1 MIVDDYY
8 ENGEQPII
16 YSRYRDEEGN
26 LIEQTDKSYKSY
38 FWVPKNS
45 RDSQFKRVMGRF
57 PESRVIFEEQAVGLD
72 GTPLVKVEAQSPFE
86 ITRMKEQFDRT
97 YEADIRFTDRWLIDN
112 VQVMPD
118 WKPRKW
124 WYDIEWDTGDDPF
137 TTVIAVI
144 DSDLDMPVVFAWADE
159 RTNCP
164 WTIPYLSSWPIR
176 QVRDIFYEL
185 RIYSSES
192 NLHEAFVA
200 FMRERDP
207 DMMIAHAGTFA
218 DLPHLINRI
227 PYPERMSPVG
237 KVRRFRKGKDRYDPT
252 DQPIIGRWQFD
263 TAAQASSGTGFER
276 VWKDSGGGQ
285 LPSLKLN
292 DIAETLGLGSKLTE
306 EIEGMDVH
314 NGWYEHWS
322 DFVDYCLLDTH
333 LLRGIDEAK
342 NVTDFY
348 IQMVRLCG
356 VTLPSACNVTNFARG
371 LLSRRTDKKAPTRV
385 RGDSD
390 SLKGAEVGLNLV
402 TGLHQGVGLLDYKGL
417 YASLILGNN
426 LSYETKRDGPGE
438 NILQLDNGTFWDQS
452 EQGLLPSVVEYLF
465 AYRDECKLKMVH
477 AETEEERG
485 AWNTTQMAIKRV
497 MASLYG
503 MTAHGGYGWA
513 DLDIAHTI
521 THEGRR
527 CIHLL
532 DQVTTSNGYECLY
545 GHTDSVFIKVPYE
558 DAEMLADKITKTVQ
572 EATGNK
578 MLSVEL
584 EDWMPYWLLVKKNRY
599 VGKKM
604 NGELKVAGFEMKSSN
619 AAPLSKRVQKEV
631 FNMVC
636 SGAHEGEVEAYVRP
650 IAMQI
655 KQNEIPIEDVT
666 LRTRIGK
673 NLPWQVEAYE
683 SELYDKN
690 SKTSRERFLFLKNE
704 IEDKYKVHGGGIKA
718 AIHYSDNSKGP
729 KFGKGDSVT
738 WTYVQGIPNTIAYQ
752 DPSELE
758 EYILDSDVILQKMLK
773 AKLDSV
779 YITLGWDIDGA
790 LGAPRPKA
798 YGWW

>member
-1 MIVDDYY
+1 MIVDEYY
-8 ENGEQPII
+8 EGEKTFI

-26 LIEQTDKSYKSY
+26 LIEQTDKDYKSY

-45 RDSQFKRVMGRF
+45 PDFQFRRVTTRF
-57 PESRVIFEEQAVGLD
+57 PTSRVIYEEEAIGLD
-72 GTPLVKVEAQSPFE
+72 GTPLVKVEAENPLDMIRSKSAYGQPF
-86 ITRMKEQFDRT
+86 TPMTNLFNKT
-97 YEADIRFTDRWLIDN
+97 YEADVKHTDRWLIDN

-124 WYDIEWDTGDDPF
+124 WFDIECDTGDDPF

-144 DSDLDMPVVFAWADE
+144 DSDLDKPVVFAWADE

-164 WTIPYLSSWPIR
+164 YESQGAYMR
-176 QVRDIFYEL
+176 EVRDITYEL
-185 RIYSSES
+185 RLYSSES
-192 NLHEAFVA
+192 HLHEAFVA

-207 DMMIAHAGTFA
+207 DMLIAHAGSWF
-218 DLPHLINRI
+218 DIPHLINRV

-237 KVRRFRKGKDRYDPT
+237 QVRRFRKGKDRYDPT
-252 DQPIIGRWQFD
+252 DQPIVGRWQFD

-314 NGWYEHWS
+314 NGWYEYWG

-356 VTLPSACNVTNFARG
+356 VTLSSACNVTNFARG
-371 LLSRRTDKKAPTRV
+371 LLSRRTDKKAPSRV
-385 RGDSD
+385 RGDSG
-390 SLKGAEVGLNLV
+390 SLRGAEVGLNLV
-402 TGLHQGVGLLDYKGL
+402 TGLHQGVGVFDYKGL

-452 EQGLLPSVVEYLF
+452 KQGLLPSVVEYLF
-465 AYRDECKLKMVH
+465 AYRDECKFKMRH
-477 AETEEERG
+477 AETEEERD

-545 GHTDSVFIKVPYE
+545 GHTDSAFIKVPYE
-558 DAEMLADKITKTVQ
+558 DAEMLADKITRAVQ

-578 MLSVEL
+578 MLFADL

-604 NGELKVAGFEMKSSN
+604 NGELKVAGFEMKASN
-619 AAPLSKRVQKEV
+619 AAPISKKVQKEV

-636 SGAHEGEVEAYVRP
+636 SGANEGEVEAYVRP
-650 IAMQI
+650 IAMSI
-655 KQNEIPIEDVT
+655 REGEVPLKEVT
-666 LRTRIGK
+666 LTTRLGMA
-673 NLPWQVEAYE
+673 LR
-683 SELYDKN
+683 D
-690 SKTSRERFLFLKNE
+690 
-704 IEDKYKVHGGGIKA
+704 YKVLGGAAKA
-718 AIHYSDNSKGP
+718 ASNYNDDSKGP
-729 KFGKGDSVT
+729 KFGKGDSVP
-738 WTYVQGIPNTIAYQ
+738 WTYVQGIPNTIAYR

-758 EYILDSDVILQKMLK
+758 GYVLDSDVILQKMLK

-779 YITLGWDIDGA
+779 YSTLGWDIDGA

>member
-16 YSRYRDEEGN
+16 YSRYRDESGE
-26 LIEQTDKSYKSY
+26 LVEHTDKSYKPY

-45 RDSQFKRVMGRF
+45 PDFQFRRVMTRF

-86 ITRMKEQFDRT
+86 ITRMREQFSKT
-97 YEADIRFTDRWLIDN
+97 YEADVRFTDRWLIDN

-144 DSDLDMPVVFAWADE
+144 DSDLDTPVVFAWADE

-164 WTIPYLSSWPIR
+164 YEEWQTGQSLYR
-176 QVRDIFYEL
+176 KTRDVSYEL
-185 RIYSSES
+185 RLFDSES
-192 NLHEAFVA
+192 DLHEAFIS

-237 KVRRFRKGKDRYDPT
+237 QVRKFRKGKDRYDPT
-252 DQPIIGRWQFD
+252 DQPIVGRWQFD

-306 EIEGMDVH
+306 DIEGMDVH
-314 NGWYEHWS
+314 NGWYDYWGE
-322 DFVDYCLLDTH
+322 FVDYCLLDTH

-371 LLSRRTDKKAPTRV
+371 LLSRRTDKKAPTRAH
-385 RGDSD
+385 GDSG
-390 SLKGAEVGLNLV
+390 SLRGAEVGLNLV
-402 TGLHQGVGLLDYKGL
+402 TGLHQGVGVIDYKGL
-417 YASLILGNN
+417 YPSLILGNN

-438 NILQLDNGTFWDQS
+438 NIIKLENGTYWDQS

-465 AYRDECKLKMVH
+465 AYREECKFKMRH

-513 DLDIAHTI
+513 DLDIARTI
-521 THEGRR
+521 TAQGRE

-532 DQVTTSNGYECLY
+532 DQVTTDNGYECLY
-545 GHTDSVFIKVPYE
+545 GHTDSAFIKVPLE
-558 DAEMLADKITKTVQ
+558 EAEMLADKITKAVQ
-572 EATGNK
+572 QATGNK
-578 MLSVEL
+578 MLFAEL

-604 NGELKVAGFEMKSSN
+604 SGELKVAGFEMKASN
-619 AAPLSKRVQKEV
+619 SAPISKEVQKEV

-636 SGAHEGEVEAYVRP
+636 SGANENEVDDYVRP
-650 IAMQI
+650 IAI
-655 KQNEIPIEDVT
+655 AIRKGEVPLKKVT
-666 LRTRIGK
+666 LTTRLGQ
-673 NLPWQVEAYE
+673 P
-683 SELYDKN
+683 
-690 SKTSRERFLFLKNE
+690 LK
-704 IEDKYKVHGGGIKA
+704 DYKVLGGAAKA
-718 AIHYSDNSKGP
+718 ATNYNDNPKLNGEPFTKGSTVP
-729 KFGKGDSVT
+729 
-738 WTYVQGIPNTIAYQ
+738 WTYVQGFPHSIAYRE
-752 DPSELE
+752 PSELE
-758 EYILDSDVILQKMLK
+758 GYVLDSDTILQKMLK

-779 YITLGWDIDGA
+779 YTTLGWDIDGA

>member
-26 LIEQTDKSYKSY
+26 LIEQTDKSYKPY

-45 RDSQFKRVMGRF
+45 PDFQFRRVMTRF
-57 PESRVIFEEQAVGLD
+57 PESKVIFEEQAVSLD
-72 GTPLVKVEAQSPFE
+72 GTPLVKVEASSPFE
-86 ITRMKEQFDRT
+86 ITRMREQFSKT

-164 WTIPYLSSWPIR
+164 WSIPYLSSWPIR

-604 NGELKVAGFEMKSSN
+604 NGELKVAGFEMKASN
-619 AAPLSKRVQKEV
+619 AAPISKKVQKEV

-636 SGAHEGEVEAYVRP
+636 SGANEGEVEAYVRP
-650 IAMQI
+650 IAMSI
-655 KQNEIPIEDVT
+655 REGEVPLKEVT
-666 LRTRIGK
+666 LTTRLGMA
-673 NLPWQVEAYE
+673 LR
-683 SELYDKN
+683 D
-690 SKTSRERFLFLKNE
+690 
-704 IEDKYKVHGGGIKA
+704 YKVLGGAAKA
-718 AIHYSDNSKGP
+718 ATNYNDDSKGP
-729 KFGKGDSVT
+729 KFGKGDSVP
-738 WTYVQGIPNTIAYQ
+738 WTYVQGIPSIIAYRE
-752 DPSELE
+752 PSELE
-758 EYILDSDVILQKMLK
+758 GYVLDSDVILQKMLK

>member
-8 ENGEQPII
+8 DDNDRPHI

-26 LIEQTDKSYKSY
+26 LIEHTDRSYKPY

-45 RDSQFKRVMGRF
+45 PDFQFRRVTTRF
-57 PESRVIFEEQAVGLD
+57 PTCRVIYEEQATGLH
-72 GTPLVKVEAQSPFE
+72 GAPLVKVEAQSPFE
-86 ITRMKEQFDRT
+86 ITRMREQFSRT
-97 YEADIRFTDRWLIDN
+97 YEADVRFTDRWLIDN
-112 VQVMPD
+112 VRVMPD

-124 WYDIEWDTGDDPF
+124 WFDIECDTGDDPF

-144 DSDLDMPVVFAWADE
+144 DSDLDKPVVFAWADE

-164 WTIPYLSSWPIR
+164 YESQGAYMR
-176 QVRDIFYEL
+176 EVRDITYEL
-185 RIYSSES
+185 RLYSSES
-192 NLHEAFVA
+192 HLHEAFVA

-207 DMMIAHAGTFA
+207 DMLIAHAGSWF
-218 DLPHLINRI
+218 DIPHLINRV

-237 KVRRFRKGKDRYDPT
+237 QIRRFRKGKDRYDPT
-252 DQPIIGRWQFD
+252 DQPIVGRWQFD

-314 NGWYEHWS
+314 NGWYEYWG

-371 LLSRRTDKKAPTRV
+371 LLSRRTDKKAPTRARV
-385 RGDSD
+385 GPDKKAILR
-390 SLKGAEVGLNLV
+390 GAEVGLNLV
-402 TGLHQGVGLLDYKGL
+402 TGLHQGVGLFDYKGL

-438 NILQLDNGTFWDQS
+438 NIIQLDNGTFWDQS

-465 AYRDECKLKMVH
+465 AYRDECKFKMRH

-545 GHTDSVFIKVPYE
+545 GHTASAFIKVPYE
-558 DAEMLADKITKTVQ
+558 DAEMLAAKITRAVQ

-578 MLSVEL
+578 MLFADL

-604 NGELKVAGFEMKSSN
+604 NGELKVAGFEMKASN
-619 AAPLSKRVQKEV
+619 AAPISKKVQKEV

-636 SGAHEGEVEAYVRP
+636 SGANEGEVEAYVRP
-650 IAMQI
+650 IAMSI
-655 KQNEIPIEDVT
+655 REGEVPLKEVT
-666 LRTRIGK
+666 LTTRLGMA
-673 NLPWQVEAYE
+673 LR
-683 SELYDKN
+683 D
-690 SKTSRERFLFLKNE
+690 
-704 IEDKYKVHGGGIKA
+704 YKVLGGAAKA
-718 AIHYSDNSKGP
+718 ASNYNDDSKGP
-729 KFGKGDSVT
+729 KFGKGDSVP
-738 WTYVQGIPNTIAYQ
+738 WTYVQGIPNTIAYR

-758 EYILDSDVILQKMLK
+758 GYPLDSDVILQKMLK

-779 YITLGWDIDGA
+779 YTTLGWDIDGA

>member
-8 ENGEQPII
+8 ENGEEPII
-16 YSRYRDEEGN
+16 YSRYRDENGE
-26 LIEQTDKSYKSY
+26 LVEHTDRSYKPY

-45 RDSQFKRVMGRF
+45 PDFQFRRVMTRF

-86 ITRMKEQFDRT
+86 ITRMREQFSKT
-97 YEADIRFTDRWLIDN
+97 YEADVRFTDRWLIDN

-124 WYDIEWDTGDDPF
+124 WFDIEADTKEGF

-144 DSDLDMPVVFAWADE
+144 DSDLDTPVVFAWADE

-164 WTIPYLSSWPIR
+164 YIGGDSLHDIGNIGFVMR
-176 QVRDIFYEL
+176 EVRDITYEL
-185 RIYSSES
+185 RLFGSES
-192 NLHEAFVA
+192 DLHEAFVS

-207 DMMIAHAGTFA
+207 DMLIAHAGTFF
-218 DLPHLINRI
+218 DIPHLINRI

-237 KVRRFRKGKDRYDPT
+237 QVRRFRKGKDRYDPT
-252 DQPIIGRWQFD
+252 DQPIVGRWQFD

-306 EIEGMDVH
+306 DIEGMDVH
-314 NGWYEHWS
+314 HGWYEDWGE
-322 DFVDYCLLDTH
+322 FVDYCLLDTH

-371 LLSRRTDKKAPTRV
+371 LLSRRTDKKAPTRAK
-385 RGDSD
+385 GDSGA
-390 SLKGAEVGLNLV
+390 LRGAEVGLNLV
-402 TGLHQGVGLLDYKGL
+402 TGLHQGVGVIDYKGL
-417 YASLILGNN
+417 YPSLILGNN
-426 LSYETKRDGPGE
+426 LSYETQRDGAGE
-438 NILQLDNGTFWDQS
+438 NIIQLENGTYWDQS

-465 AYRDECKLKMVH
+465 LYRDECKMKMQQ

-521 THEGRR
+521 TQEGRR

-532 DQVTTSNGYECLY
+532 DQVTTNNGYECLY
-545 GHTDSVFIKVPYE
+545 GHTDSAFVKVPLE
-558 DAEMLADKITKTVQ
+558 DAEMLADKITKAVQ

-578 MLSVEL
+578 MLFAEL

-604 NGELKVAGFEMKSSN
+604 SGELKVAGFEMKASN
-619 AAPLSKRVQKEV
+619 SAPISKEVQKEV

-636 SGAHEGEVEAYVRP
+636 SGANESEVEAYVRP
-650 IAMQI
+650 IAMSI
-655 KQNEIPIEDVT
+655 REGEVPLKKVT
-666 LRTRIGK
+666 LTTRLGMA
-673 NLPWQVEAYE
+673 LR
-683 SELYDKN
+683 D
-690 SKTSRERFLFLKNE
+690 
-704 IEDKYKVHGGGIKA
+704 YKVLGGAAKA
-718 AIHYSDNSKGP
+718 ATNYNEDSKGP
-729 KFGKGDSVT
+729 KFGKGDSVP
-738 WTYVQGIPNTIAYQ
+738 WTYVQGIPNIVAYRE
-752 DPSELE
+752 PSELE
-758 EYILDSDVILQKMLK
+758 GHVLDSDMILQKMLK

-779 YITLGWDIDGA
+779 YTTLGWDIDGA

>member
-1 MIVDDYY
+1 M
-8 ENGEQPII
+8 
-16 YSRYRDEEGN
+16 
-26 LIEQTDKSYKSY
+26 
-38 FWVPKNS
+38 
-45 RDSQFKRVMGRF
+45 
-57 PESRVIFEEQAVGLD
+57 
-72 GTPLVKVEAQSPFE
+72 KVEAASPFE
-86 ITRMKEQFDRT
+86 ITRMREQFSKT
-97 YEADIRFTDRWLIDN
+97 YEADVRFTDRWLIDN

-124 WYDIEWDTGDDPF
+124 WFDIECDTKEGF

-164 WTIPYLSSWPIR
+164 YES
-176 QVRDIFYEL
+176 QGAYMHEVRDITYEL
-185 RIYSSES
+185 RLYNSES
-192 NLHEAFVA
+192 HLHEAFVA

-207 DMMIAHAGTFA
+207 DMLIAHAGSFF
-218 DLPHLINRI
+218 DIPHLINRI

-237 KVRRFRKGKDRYDPT
+237 QVRRFRKGKDRYDPT
-252 DQPIIGRWQFD
+252 DQPIVGRWQFD

-314 NGWYEHWS
+314 NGWYEYWG

-371 LLSRRTDKKAPTRV
+371 LLSRRTDKKAPTRA

-402 TGLHQGVGLLDYKGL
+402 TGLHQGVGVLDYKGL
-417 YASLILGNN
+417 YPSLILGNN

-438 NILQLDNGTFWDQS
+438 NIIQLDNGTYWDQS

-465 AYRDECKLKMVH
+465 AYREECKFKMRH

-545 GHTDSVFIKVPYE
+545 GHTDSAFIKVPFE
-558 DAEMLADKITKTVQ
+558 EAEMLAEKITKAVQ

-578 MLSVEL
+578 MLFAEL

-604 NGELKVAGFEMKSSN
+604 NGELKVAGFEMKASN
-619 AAPLSKRVQKEV
+619 AAPISKKVQKEV

-673 NLPWQVEAYE
+673 NLPWQVEAYK
-683 SELYDKN
+683 SELRDKK
-690 SKTSRERFLFLKNE
+690 SKTSRERYLFLRNE

-718 AIHYSDNSKGP
+718 AIHYSDDSKGP
-729 KFGKGDSVT
+729 KFGKGDSVP
-738 WTYVQGIPNTIAYQ
+738 WTYVQGIPNTIAYR

-779 YITLGWDIDGA
+779 YTTLGWDIDGA

>member
-8 ENGEQPII
+8 ENGEEPII

-26 LIEQTDKSYKSY
+26 LIEHTDRSYKPY

-45 RDSQFKRVMGRF
+45 PDFQFRRVTTRF
-57 PESRVIFEEQAVGLD
+57 PTCRVIYEEEATGLD

-86 ITRMKEQFDRT
+86 ITRMREQFSRT
-97 YEADIRFTDRWLIDN
+97 YEADVRFTDRWLIDN

-124 WYDIEWDTGDDPF
+124 WFDIECDTGDDPF

-144 DSDLDMPVVFAWADE
+144 DSDLDTPVVFALRGGNINHYLADYGHGGYAKCWHVNDEEEFEVEYGIHE
-159 RTNCP
+159 RT
-164 WTIPYLSSWPIR
+164 IR
-176 QVRDIFYEL
+176 DVEYQL
-185 RIYSSES
+185 RVFDSEWD
-192 NLHEAFVA
+192 LHEAFVA

-207 DMMIAHAGTFA
+207 DMMIAHAGTFF
-218 DLPHLINRI
+218 DIPHLISRI

-237 KVRRFRKGKDRYDPT
+237 KVRRFKKGKDRYDPT
-252 DQPIIGRWQFD
+252 DQPIVGRWQFD

-314 NGWYEHWS
+314 NGWYEYWG

-371 LLSRRTDKKAPTRV
+371 LLSRRTDKKAPTRA
-385 RGDSD
+385 RGENVT
-390 SLKGAEVGLNLV
+390 LKGAEVGLKLV
-402 TGLHQGVGLLDYKGL
+402 TGLHQGVGVLDYKGL

-438 NILQLDNGTFWDQS
+438 NIIQLDNGTFWDQS

-465 AYRDECKLKMVH
+465 AYRDECKLKMRQ

-527 CIHLL
+527 CIRLL
-532 DQVTTSNGYECLY
+532 DQVTTDNGYECLY
-545 GHTDSVFIKVPYE
+545 GHTDSAFIKVPYE
-558 DAEMLADKITKTVQ
+558 DAEMLADKITQVVQ
-572 EATGNK
+572 QATGNK

-604 NGELKVAGFEMKSSN
+604 NGELKVAGFEMKASN
-619 AAPLSKRVQKEV
+619 AAPISKKVQKEV

-650 IAMQI
+650 IAMSI
-655 KQNEIPIEDVT
+655 REGEVPLKDVT
-666 LRTRIGK
+666 LTTRLGMK
-673 NLPWQVEAYE
+673 L
-683 SELYDKN
+683 SD
-690 SKTSRERFLFLKNE
+690 
-704 IEDKYKVHGGGIKA
+704 YKVLGGAAKA
-718 AIHYSDNSKGP
+718 AKYYNDNSQGP
-729 KFGKGDSVT
+729 KFGKGDSVP
-738 WTYVQGIPNTIAYQ
+738 WTYVRGVPNIIAYREPGEIEDYVL
-752 DPSELE
+752 DP
-758 EYILDSDVILQKMLK
+758 DVILQKMLK

-779 YITLGWDIDGA
+779 YTTLGWDIDGA